1 MGSFLLFEYVFSS
14 INYARSTKPERRH
27 EVHTYIFLD
36 PPSVLTLTD
45 LTLAFHILLDL
56 LWEWLTALPKWAAFS
71 HIEHFATVTP
81 PLTLIIKIY
90 NYFGLDFITIG
101 KNPCKIHNGYILP
114 NKNTICKT
122 FYNLLYCGK
131 MKKIGVQSEVLD
143 YLCELKN
150 RIVM

>member
-56 LWEWLTALPKWAAFS
+56 LCEWLTLLPK
-71 HIEHFATVTP
+71 
-81 PLTLIIKIY
+81 
-90 NYFGLDFITIG
+90 
-101 KNPCKIHNGYILP
+101 
-114 NKNTICKT
+114 
-122 FYNLLYCGK
+122 
-131 MKKIGVQSEVLD
+131 
-143 YLCELKN
+143 
-150 RIVM
+150 

>member
-45 LTLAFHILLDL
+45 LTLDFHILLDL
-56 LWEWLTALPKWAAFS
+56 IWEWLTALPKWAAFS

-81 PLTLIIKIY
+81 PLTLIIKNY

-101 KNPCKIHNGYILP
+101 KNPCKIHNEYILP
-114 NKNTICKT
+114 KKNTICKT
-122 FYNLLYCGK
+122 FYNLLYCGT
-131 MKKIGVQSEVLD
+131 IECIRVQARV
-143 YLCELKN
+143 
-150 RIVM
+150 